1 MLPAHNLSKV
11 CFLNA
16 YGFLH
21 IFNIVI
27 LLETY
32 LDSNVLS
39 EDANLEVQG
48 YELIR
53 TDFLSN
59 FKRGGFCMYYKHIYI
74 YIHILPVRLLQEY
87 VIIELNFEKHHLVV
101 ALYQLPKQ
109 LQNRF

>member
-59 FKRGGFCMYYKHIYI
+59 FKRGGFCIYYTEEATEMAAKY
-74 YIHILPVRLLQEY
+74 LRNKKMCFQ
-87 VIIELNFEKHHLVV
+87 
-101 ALYQLPKQ
+101 
-109 LQNRF
+109 

>member
-11 CFLNA
+11 YFLNA

-21 IFNIVI
+21 IFNIII
-27 LLETY
+27 LSETY
-32 LDSNVLS
+32 LDSNILS

-59 FKRGGFCMYYKHIYI
+59 FKRGGFCIYYTEEATEMAAKY
-74 YIHILPVRLLQEY
+74 LQNKKMCFN
-87 VIIELNFEKHHLVV
+87 NFEKYCTL
-101 ALYQLPKQ
+101 L
-109 LQNRF
+109 LQRL